1 MIGFKGLTTLD
12 SKSLARLSVFGAGI
26 EKNREKELV
35 IVGFVTRS
43 V

>member
-1 MIGFKGLTTLD
+1 MVGFRGLTTLD
-12 SKSLARLSVFGAGI
+12 SKTLAKLSAFGVGF

-35 IVGFVTRS
+35 AVGFEMRS